1 MHRIDDEYI
10 LGPES
15 RNPGLSYP
23 GAVLSQFSARL
34 LVFFTSAAVLVI
46 EILAA
51 RLLAPYLGVS
61 LEVFTGIIGVILAGI
76 SIGAWLGGR
85 AADRGDPRRLPGPL
99 LVAGGLT
106 AMVSPLI
113 IDAIGPS
120 LSTDAGSIVV
130 AALAGFFV
138 PAALLSAV
146 PPVIVK
152 IQLDSLDATGRV
164 VGSYSAIGT
173 AGAILGTFATGFFLI
188 AAFPTRPIVLV
199 VGALLTVAG
208 VVLWSTRAIW
218 TVASLVALSVLS
230 VALVGSEGPCQ
241 FETTYSCAIV
251 EEDEARPT
259 GRTLVLDR
267 VRNSYVDLA
276 DPTHLEFRY
285 IKLMV
290 DIIEATTSDGELNV
304 VSIGGGGFTLPGYIS
319 QTRPGSVNTVL
330 EIDAKLVDIGRQEL
344 ALVDEVEV
352 IVDDARVSLRGVPT
366 DHADVVVGDA
376 YSGTSVPW
384 HLTTA
389 EYTAEIDRVLSPTG
403 IYTMNVIDYDDLDF
417 VRSEAATLGEVFSHV
432 ALFAPPDYLTGMAGG
447 NYILVASQGP
457 IDVETIE
464 SSVRLRGGAEVGV
477 TGEQLTSF
485 IDGAGVLTDDFAPVD
500 QMLGR

>member
-1 MHRIDDEYI
+1 MFGFAVTERERFS
-10 LGPES
+10 LTLVP
-15 RNPGLSYP
+15 
-23 GAVLSQFSARL
+23 VLSQFLARS

-76 SIGAWLGGR
+76 SVGAWLGGL
-85 AADRGDPRRLPGPL
+85 AADRGNPRRLPGPL

-106 AMVSPLI
+106 AMASPLI
-113 IDAIGPS
+113 IDAIGPV
-120 LSTDAGSIVV
+120 LSTDAGSIVI

-152 IQLDSLDATGRV
+152 IQLSSLDTTGRV

-173 AGAILGTFATGFFLI
+173 AGAILGTFATGFVLI

-208 VVLWSTRAIW
+208 VISWSTKAIW
-218 TVASLVALSVLS
+218 TVGSLVAMALLT
-230 VALVGSEGPCQ
+230 VALVGLDGPCE

-251 EEDEARPT
+251 EEDQARST

-276 DPTHLEFRY
+276 DPNYLEFRY

-290 DIIEATTSDGELNV
+290 DVIETAAAVGELDV
-304 VSIGGGGFTLPGYIS
+304 VSIGGGGFTLPGYIEH
-319 QTRPGSVNTVL
+319 TRPGSSNTVL
-330 EIDAKLVDIGRQEL
+330 EIDAKLVEIGREEL
-344 ALVDEVEV
+344 ALSDEVDV
-352 IVDDARVSLRGVPT
+352 IVDDARVSLRDIPT
-366 DHADVVVGDA
+366 DFADVVIGDA

-384 HLTTA
+384 HLTTV
-389 EYTAEIDRVLSPTG
+389 EYTEEIDRVLSPTG

-417 VRSEAATLGEVFSHV
+417 IRSESETLRQVFAEV
-432 ALFAPPDYLTGMAGG
+432 ALFAPSEYLTGVVGG
-447 NYILVASQGP
+447 NYVLVASQQP
-457 IDVETIE
+457 IDVATIE
-464 SSVRLRGGAEVGV
+464 STIRLRGGAEVGI
-477 TGEQLTSF
+477 TGDQLTSF
-485 IDGAGVLTDDFAPVD
+485 IAGADVLTDDFAPVD
-500 QMLGR
+500 QMLFRS